1 MSRILIVDDMAAS
14 REAMVKLLEREGYQ
28 TITAFNGAEGLAK
41 LKSERPDLILLDHM
55 MPEVDGLTFLAS
67 IRRFPRWKAIP
78 VIMLTGNKD
87 RSHVMRAKTLGV
99 GDGDYLIKA
108 EFTIPQ
114 LLDRVREHIA
124 PKQELVPPAAPSG
137 EVKTVA
143 AAPQAAVPPRPARA
157 DGRPQL
163 AARASSTI
171 RGANGQTYGARF

>member
-41 LKSERPDLILLDHM
+41 LKSDRPDLILLDHM
-55 MPEVDGLTFLAS
+55 MPEVDGLTFLSS
-67 IRRFPRWKAIP
+67 IRRFPRWKTIP

-87 RSHVMRAKTLGV
+87 RSHLMRAKTLGV
-99 GDGDYLIKA
+99 GDRDYLIKA
-108 EFTIPQ
+108 EFTVPQ
-114 LLDRVREHIA
+114 LLDRVREHVAPA
-124 PKQELVPPAAPSG
+124 PKQEPVAPSG

-143 AAPQAAVPPRPARA
+143 AVAPPAMAPARPARA

-163 AARASSTI
+163 AARGTGTI